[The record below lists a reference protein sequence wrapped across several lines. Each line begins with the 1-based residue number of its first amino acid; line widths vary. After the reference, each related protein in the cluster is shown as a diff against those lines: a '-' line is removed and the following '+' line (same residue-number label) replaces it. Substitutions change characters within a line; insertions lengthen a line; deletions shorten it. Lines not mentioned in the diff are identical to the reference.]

1 MKTFRNFSKILI
13 VLIFSTFYLSSCS
26 NNLFGG
32 AKKDDA
38 SKVTI
43 YFTKASKELGVV
55 LIPVTRKIPAGKNA
69 YETALNELFLGPT
82 LEEKEKLELNTE
94 IPEGSRLVKVQEN
107 EKEILID
114 ISSQFMSG
122 GGSESMQ
129 VRFRQLRETI
139 LTQAKGRPVY
149 LLIDGERVKTIGG
162 EGVEVPQPLGK
173 KLN

>member
-1 MKTFRNFSKILI
+1 MKTFRKFSRNLI
-13 VLIFSTFYLSSCS
+13 VILFCAFMMSACS
-26 NNLFGG
+26 NNIFGG
-32 AKKDDA
+32 GSKSDG

-55 LIPVTRKIPAGKNA
+55 LIPVTRKIPAGKNP
-69 YETALNELFLGPT
+69 YETAVTELFLGPT
-82 LEEKEKLELNTE
+82 LEEREKLELNTE
-94 IPEGSRLVKVQEN
+94 IPEGSRLVKVNED

-139 LTQAKGRPVY
+139 LTLAKGRPVY
-149 LLIDGERVKTIGG
+149 LLIDGEKVKTIGG

-173 KLN
+173 KLR